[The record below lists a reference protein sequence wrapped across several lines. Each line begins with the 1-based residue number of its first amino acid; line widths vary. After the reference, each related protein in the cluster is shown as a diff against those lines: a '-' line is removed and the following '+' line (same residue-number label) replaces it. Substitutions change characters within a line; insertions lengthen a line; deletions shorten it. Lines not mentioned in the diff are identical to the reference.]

1 MTSSPSTAVYLS
13 DAGLLCLSLWFLCVS
28 VPKLPPCLA
37 STQPARVRSDPKFHL
52 GVKMSKSP
60 PSYFP
65 GGGSVNNTE
74 KEEEERKERA
84 RQKGGKSHGRSLFRF
99 KTEHCVCWQLVGPTL
114 FDVPPLVRLWAF
126 EGHMA
131 SCDSRRQ

>member
-1 MTSSPSTAVYLS
+1 
-13 DAGLLCLSLWFLCVS
+13 
-28 VPKLPPCLA
+28 
-37 STQPARVRSDPKFHL
+37 
-52 GVKMSKSP
+52 MSKSP

-74 KEEEERKERA
+74 KEEEVQKEGA
-84 RQKGGKSHGRSLFRF
+84 REKGLFRF